1 MTFMRDLHVKL
12 LSNVGV
18 IALRLPR
25 EDRIAF
31 LDLVCE
37 YQAALPEQRSAFS
50 ERLEPYL
57 NFVQTSAPSSSG
69 YDLHGGNCL

>member
-1 MTFMRDLHVKL
+1 VT
-12 LSNVGV
+12 NIGV
-18 IALRLPR
+18 IALKLPR

-37 YQAALPEQRSAFS
+37 YQAALPEQRSTFS

-57 NFVQTSAPSSSG
+57 NFVQTSAPSSG
-69 YDLHGGNCL
+69 PMPKK